1 MGETSVDPYG
11 SIREEGNI
19 INLTIPIRMPC
30 RSKNVAEC
38 IGYTNKKYNYITS
51 LLDAI

>member
-1 MGETSVDPYG
+1 MDPHG

-19 INLTIPIRMPC
+19 INPIISVRMPY
-30 RSKNVAEC
+30 RSKNVAKY
-38 IGYTNKKYNYITS
+38 IGYTNEKYNYITS

>member
-1 MGETSVDPYG
+1 VDLYS

-19 INLTIPIRMPC
+19 INLTISVRMPY
-30 RSKNVAEC
+30 RSKNVAKY
-38 IGYTNKKYNYITS
+38 IGYTNEKYNYITS

>member
-1 MGETSVDPYG
+1 MDPHS

-19 INLTIPIRMPC
+19 INLTIPIRIPGL
-30 RSKNVAEC
+30 SKNIAKY

-51 LLDAI
+51 LLNTI

>member
-1 MGETSVDPYG
+1 MGETSIGPYS

-19 INLTIPIRMPC
+19 INPTIPIKIPY
-30 RSKNVAEC
+30 RSKNVAKY
-38 IGYTNKKYNYITS
+38 IGYTNKRYNYITS

>member
-1 MGETSVDPYG
+1 MGETSVDPYS

-19 INLTIPIRMPC
+19 INLTILIRIPGLF
-30 RSKNVAEC
+30 KNIAKY

-51 LLDAI
+51 LFNAI